1 MFVFFWSNFWNQHL
15 VCGICSSSADDAE
28 SAAQGE
34 RWCMQQ
40 IVAAAAFLA
49 AEADNS
55 DGFRLKAPQ
64 IPSRPTREQP
74 PVSV

>member
-1 MFVFFWSNFWNQHL
+1 
-15 VCGICSSSADDAE
+15 
-28 SAAQGE
+28 
-34 RWCMQQ
+34 MQQ